1 MATLTR
7 LKLAVKTGFGA
18 FAGTDARIYL
28 ILCARSAART
38 YLLPTHARDMETGKT
53 DIYELSVP
61 DGPDL
66 DELEHAVL
74 VNGMNGRN
82 PEWRLLWIKLDAVDA
97 LGRSWKLVDDMSE
110 RWLDTRDARAPA
122 YVLPLKRPFAAL
134 GKLDVVGPA
143 TTPLVL
149 IP

>member
-1 MATLTR
+1 MATLTK

-18 FAGTDARIYL
+18 FAGTDARIYVT
-28 ILCARSAART
+28 LCAPSASRT
-38 YLLPTHARDMETGKT
+38 YLLPTHPHEMETGRT

-66 DELEHAVL
+66 DELQQAIL

-82 PEWRLLWIKLDAVDA
+82 PQWRLLWIKIDAVDA
-97 LGRSWKLVDDMSE
+97 EGRSWRLVDDMSE
-110 RWLDTRDARAPA
+110 RWLDTHETRAPI
-122 YVLPLKRPFAAL
+122 YVLPLKRPPEPL
-134 GKLDVVGPA
+134 GDEDVVGNA
-143 TTPLVL
+143 TTPLTP

>member
-1 MATLTR
+1 MATLTK

-28 ILCARSAART
+28 ICCTPNRSRT
-38 YLLPTHARDMETGKT
+38 FLVPTRLQDMETGQT
-53 DIYELSVP
+53 DTYELSVP

-66 DELEHAVL
+66 DELQQLIL

-97 LGRSWKLVDDMSE
+97 RGRSWKLVDDISE
-110 RWLDTRDARAPA
+110 RWLDTRAGRAPA
-122 YVLPLKRPFAAL
+122 YVLPLKRPFEAL
-134 GKLDVVGPA
+134 GNLDVVGHA
-143 TTPLVL
+143 TTPLTLV
-149 IP
+149 P

>member
-1 MATLTR
+1 MATLTK

-28 ILCARSAART
+28 IFCTPAGSRT
-38 YLLPTHARDMETGKT
+38 YLIPTHLRDMETGRT

-61 DGPDL
+61 EGPDL
-66 DELEHAVL
+66 DELQQVML
-74 VNGMNGRN
+74 VNGMNGRQ
-82 PEWRLLWIKLDAVDA
+82 PGWRLLWIKLDGVDA
-97 LGRSWKLVDDMSE
+97 QGRSWKLVDDLSE
-110 RWLDTRDARAPA
+110 RWLDTQDSRAPA
-122 YVLPLKRPFAAL
+122 YVLPLKRPFEAL
-134 GKLDVVGPA
+134 GHQDVVGNA

>member
-1 MATLTR
+1 MATLSK

-28 ILCARSAART
+28 ILCAQSVSRT
-38 YLLPTHARDMETGKT
+38 YLLPTHSHEMETGKT

-61 DGPDL
+61 NGPDL
-66 DELEHAVL
+66 DELQQVIL

-82 PEWRLLWIKLDAVDA
+82 PEWRLLWIKIDAVDA
-97 LGRSWKLVDDMSE
+97 QGRSWRLVDDMSE
-110 RWLDTRDARAPA
+110 RWLGTQESRAPA
-122 YVLPLKRPFAAL
+122 YVLPLKQPIEPL
-134 GKLDVVGPA
+134 GSQDVVGNVTA
-143 TTPLVL
+143 LLTP

>member
-1 MATLTR
+1 MAILTK

-28 ILCARSAART
+28 IFCTPAASRT
-38 YLLPTHARDMETGKT
+38 YLLPTHGREMETGQT

-66 DELEHAVL
+66 DALQQVIL
-74 VNGMNGRN
+74 VNGMNGRH
-82 PEWRLLWIKLDAVDA
+82 PGWRLLWIKLDAVDA
-97 LGRSWKLVDDMSE
+97 LGRSWKRADDLSE
-110 RWLDTRDARAPA
+110 RWLDTAESRSPA
-122 YVLPLKRPFAAL
+122 YALPLKRPPQPL
-134 GKLDVVGPA
+134 GDRDVVGNV

-149 IP
+149 LA